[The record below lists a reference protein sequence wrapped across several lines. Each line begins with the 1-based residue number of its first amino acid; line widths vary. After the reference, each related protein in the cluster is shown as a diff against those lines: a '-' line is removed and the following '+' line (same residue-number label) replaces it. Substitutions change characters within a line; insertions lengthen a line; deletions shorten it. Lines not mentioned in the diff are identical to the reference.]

1 MRRLLEPQAA
11 REAAPTGSS
20 SLACWPK
27 RIDATFGK
35 LSGTDDAAVTTR
47 VESVATDGVKGY
59 ETYQIKLVLGP
70 NSDNVYSIFGPGASA
85 SLL

>member
-35 LSGTDDAAVTTR
+35 IERDGRRSATLRGT
-47 VESVATDGVKGY
+47 
-59 ETYQIKLVLGP
+59 P
-70 NSDNVYSIFGPGASA
+70 
-85 SLL
+85 LLEER

>member
-27 RIDATFGK
+27 RIDATFGNIERDG
-35 LSGTDDAAVTTR
+35 LRGT
-47 VESVATDGVKGY
+47 
-59 ETYQIKLVLGP
+59 P
-70 NSDNVYSIFGPGASA
+70 
-85 SLL
+85 LLEER

>member
-1 MRRLLEPQAA
+1 
-11 REAAPTGSS
+11 
-20 SLACWPK
+20 
-27 RIDATFGK
+27 
-35 LSGTDDAAVTTR
+35 

-70 NSDNVYSIFGPGASA
+70 NSDNVYSIFGTGASA